1 MLRICLTE
9 AGEMASATELPIIH
23 QAKRFSW
30 RPQNEGFVHFLFIHI
45 LLICLL
51 KHHCTYP

>member
-1 MLRICLTE
+1 MLRICLTD
-9 AGEMASATELPIIH
+9 AGEMASATELPSIN

-30 RPQNEGFVHFLFIHI
+30 RPQNEGFVHFLFIHV
-45 LLICLL
+45 LLVCLL